1 MSLRWDVYERVLAR
15 HWRAARRGLGPAD
28 GLLPAEV
35 VWPREAWP
43 PPPTVDHPIGP
54 DGLVELGARER
65 VMLRA
70 AALARPRARR
80 PAVEL
85 DRCAVALLGAPLVH
99 AWIEQVE
106 RAGLT
111 LRAERVARAIGAVV
125 LGSLGPES
133 ADRFPSGA
141 RRGVANASYARLAAM
156 AQVPAW
162 YVQRAVRAL
171 VGAGLL
177 WRSPT
182 ARLQL
187 LTPRLDGVP
196 VDALEE
202 RGPFRFRIERAR
214 TALPPLAVADR
225 VVDLAGQ
232 DRIPAGLLYF
242 DRTTD
247 DGSGDWT
254 AWDGPT
260 TEEVL
265 RC

>member
-28 GLLPAEV
+28 GLLPVEV
-35 VWPREAWP
+35 VWPRAAWP
-43 PPPTVDHPIGP
+43 AAPTIGVPIGP
-54 DGLVELGARER
+54 DGLVDLGARER

-70 AALARPRARR
+70 AALVRPRARR
-80 PAVEL
+80 PVVEL
-85 DRCAVALLGAPLVH
+85 DRCAVALLGAPVVH
-99 AWIEQVE
+99 AWLEQVE
-106 RAGLT
+106 RAGLA
-111 LRAERVARAIGAVV
+111 LRVEQVARAIGAIV
-125 LGSLGPES
+125 LGSLGPEN

-141 RRGVANASYARLAAM
+141 RRGVANSSYARLAEL

-182 ARLQL
+182 ARVQL
-187 LTPRLDGVP
+187 LTPRLDRVP
-196 VDALEE
+196 VE
-202 RGPFRFRIERAR
+202 RCDEMGPFRFRLERA
-214 TALPPLAVADR
+214 TTELPPLAVADR
-225 VVDLAGQ
+225 MVDRATPEP
-232 DRIPAGLLYF
+232 IPTELLYF
-242 DRTTD
+242 GRTVVDDD
-247 DGSGDWT
+247 DGWS
-254 AWDGPT
+254 AWDGPA